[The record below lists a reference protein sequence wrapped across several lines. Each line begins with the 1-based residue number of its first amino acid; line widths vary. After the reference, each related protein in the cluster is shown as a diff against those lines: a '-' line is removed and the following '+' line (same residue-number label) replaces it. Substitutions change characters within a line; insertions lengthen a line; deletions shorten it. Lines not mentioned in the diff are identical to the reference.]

1 MDGVRDDGD
10 LSGFCC
16 QNERCVAYGSYGA
29 GNLHVCGRLGKDKGI
44 RLLKCRTCK
53 TRFTERKG
61 TVFYRSHTPPR
72 KVVSILNHV
81 QEGCGMRQTGRLE
94 GVKEETVIRYARLA
108 GGHASRLHDRLV
120 AFSPC
125 HVGAAAG

>member
-1 MDGVRDDGD
+1 MDRVRDDGD

-16 QNERCVAYGSYGA
+16 QNQRCVAYGSFGA
-29 GNLHVCGRLGKDKGI
+29 GNLHVCGRIGRHRDI

-94 GVKEETVIRYARLA
+94 GVKEDTVIRYARLA
-108 GGHASRLHDRLV
+108 GRHASRLHDRLV

-125 HVGAAAG
+125 YPRAAAG

>member
-1 MDGVRDDGD
+1 MDRVTDDTD
-10 LSGFCC
+10 LWGFCC
-16 QNERCVAYGSYGA
+16 HNERCVAYGSYGA
-29 GNLHVCGRLGKDKGI
+29 GNLRVCGRIGKDRDI
-44 RLLKCRTCK
+44 RLLKCRTCGK
-53 TRFTERKG
+53 RFTERKG

-94 GVKEETVIRYARLA
+94 GVKEDTVIRYARLA
-108 GGHASRLHDRLV
+108 GEHALALHDRLV

-125 HVGAAAG
+125 HVGVAAG

>member
-1 MDGVRDDGD
+1 MDGVKDDAD
-10 LSGFCC
+10 LRGFCC

-29 GNLHVCGRLGKDKGI
+29 GNLHVCGRLGKDKSI
-44 RLLKCRTCK
+44 RLLKCRTCQK
-53 TRFTERKG
+53 RFSERKG

-94 GVKEETVIRYARLA
+94 KVKEETVIRYARLA
-108 GGHASRLHDRLV
+108 GRHASRLHDRLV

-125 HVGAAAG
+125 HPRAAAG

>member
-1 MDGVRDDGD
+1 MDRVRDDGD

-16 QNERCVAYGSYGA
+16 QNRRCVAYGSYGA
-29 GNLHVCGRLGKDKGI
+29 GNLHVCGRIGKHRDI

-53 TRFTERKG
+53 KRFSERKG

-94 GVKEETVIRYARLA
+94 GVKEDTVIRYARLA
-108 GGHASRLHDRLV
+108 GRHACALHDRLV
-120 AFSPC
+120 AFSPR
-125 HVGAAAG
+125 HVGVAAG